1 MSRFRHQAFT
11 IVELIVATAVFAG
24 VTVALMTFSQ
34 TSLGLFARNLSVNHS
49 HDSVRI
55 ADQQILRDLHNA
67 ASNFRLMSF
76 DGTTYAD
83 ISPAATTDVDKLT
96 QKFVSGRGNVVR
108 FRQLAGGPYK
118 LTANATPASVN
129 LTFDFSVGT
138 TLPYVPQV
146 GDKVV
151 LPLISREYGITAV
164 PTVPTSGSRT
174 GVVTISDTGGLGF
187 TVDATT
193 AGNVTTG
200 YFYREVAYSVWGGS
214 LRFHKN
220 FTGTNKT
227 TVTQV
232 RDRVTSTQPFGLL
245 YPTATGQVENGA
257 LRVSLEAYDPNYT
270 GRKFANGTATIQ
282 AVIPPLNIPTPISST
297 DYTP

>member
-1 MSRFRHQAFT
+1 MRRLSQHAFT
-11 IVELIVATAVFAG
+11 LVELIVATAVFAG

-34 TSLGLFARNLSVNHS
+34 TSLRLFARNLSVNHS

-55 ADQQILRDLHNA
+55 ADQQMLRDLHNA
-67 ASNFRLMSF
+67 ASDFRLMSF
-76 DGTTYAD
+76 DGTTYTD
-83 ISPAATTDVDKLT
+83 IITVPTTDVDKLT
-96 QKFVSGRGNVVR
+96 QKIVSDRGNVVR
-108 FRQLAGGPYK
+108 YRQLAGGPYK

-174 GVVTISDTGGLGF
+174 GVVTISDTSGLGF

-200 YFYREVAYSVWGGS
+200 YFYREVAYSVWDGA

-220 FTGTNKT
+220 FNSTNKT
-227 TVTQV
+227 SFVQV
-232 RDRVTSTQPFGLL
+232 RDRVTSTKPFGLL
-245 YPTATGQVENGA
+245 YPTATSLVEKSA
-257 LRVSLEAYDPNYT
+257 LRVSLETYDPNYT
-270 GRKFANGTATIQ
+270 GRKFANGTATLQ
-282 AVIPPLNIPTPISST
+282 TVIPPLNIPAPISSS